1 MQGDKANQ
9 MFPSLFKPGYIKGV
23 WFKNRIVKAATATCL
38 ATRDGCVTER
48 GLAHYRDIARGGV
61 GLVSVAYAHVDNKE
75 SKGINCELGVS
86 RSEHLPGLQW
96 LAAVIKTNGAKA
108 CLQIQHCGRQR
119 FMLDI
124 GAPKAPSRVPWEEMY
139 DAGLLPPEELTFE
152 EIVEI
157 VDAFGDAALRA
168 KQVEFDMVEV
178 HGAHGY
184 LITNFLSP
192 RTNKRTDWYGGS
204 LNNRMRFL
212 LEIIENIRQKVGSDY
227 PLSVRLSG
235 TDYEEENPITIEDT
249 KEIAK
254 ALEKAGVDAIHV
266 SGGDH
271 HTTETQIVRSYSPL
285 AFNVWAAEEIKKVV
299 SIPVIAS
306 GSITTPELAEEILSN
321 GKADFISLGRPLLA
335 DPYFPQKALEGR
347 PEDIAP
353 CIRCCIGC
361 LERGV
366 NTGGSIN
373 CTVNISVGREEEFR
387 IKPAVRPKK
396 VAVVGG
402 GPSGMEAARVAA
414 LMGHN
419 VTLFEK
425 RKLGGMLIEASVPE
439 FKDDLKRLLDYL
451 VTQIRKTG
459 VKVVTGKA
467 TSQLIKKGKFD
478 AVITATGAYFKR
490 PAVPGIN
497 KASTVGAL
505 DVMNGAKV
513 GNKTVVIGGGLAG
526 CDVALFLAEQ
536 SKKVTIIEMTDEIA
550 KYMEAGNRKVFLRR
564 LFKQDV
570 DIRTSTYLEEV
581 TENGLIISDKFSAKD
596 EITCDNVVLA
606 TAMVPNREL
615 YDELI
620 QIPELEVYDVYN
632 FTKLGG
638 FYDAIHGGHYATR
651 TLA

>member
-96 LAAVIKTNGAKA
+96 LAAVIKANGAKA

-168 KQVEFDMVEV
+168 KQVEFDMVEI

-254 ALEKAGVDAIHV
+254 ALEKTGVDAIHV

-306 GSITTPELAEEILSN
+306 GSITTPELAEEILRN

-361 LERGV
+361 LARGV
-366 NTGGSIN
+366 HTGAID
-373 CTVNISVGREEEFR
+373 CTVNVTVGKEEKYR
-387 IKPAVRPKK
+387 ITRTNKPKRV
-396 VAVVGG
+396 VIVGG
-402 GPSGMEAARVAA
+402 GPAGMEAARVAA
-414 LMGHN
+414 LMKHD

-425 RKLGGMLIEASVPE
+425 RKLGGMLIEASIPE
-439 FKDDLKRLLDYL
+439 FKADIRRLVDYL
-451 VTQIRKTG
+451 STQVRKANVKVINEEATIQKIRDRNPGVVIVSTGAKPWFPSISGIDKPLVVDAFDVLRGVKTG
-459 VKVVTGKA
+459 KN
-467 TSQLIKKGKFD
+467 I
-478 AVITATGAYFKR
+478 
-490 PAVPGIN
+490 
-497 KASTVGAL
+497 
-505 DVMNGAKV
+505 
-513 GNKTVVIGGGLAG
+513 VVIGGGPTG

-536 SKKVTIIEMTDEIA
+536 GKKINIIEITDEIA
-550 KYMEAGNRKVFLRR
+550 QNMEAGTKKVVFKR
-564 LFKQDV
+564 LFNQDV
-570 DIRTSTYLEEV
+570 DLHTGVRLE
-581 TENGLIISDKFSAKD
+581 TITNDGLIIYDKHNTKS
-596 EITCDNVVLA
+596 EIMCDNVVL
-606 TAMVPNREL
+606 TTGMTPDRQL
-615 YDELI
+615 FDELAKI
-620 QIPELEVYDVYN
+620 SELEVYAVGN
-632 FTKLGG
+632 CVRPRSIF
-638 FYDAIHGGHYATR
+638 DAIHEGRWAAH
-651 TLA
+651 LV